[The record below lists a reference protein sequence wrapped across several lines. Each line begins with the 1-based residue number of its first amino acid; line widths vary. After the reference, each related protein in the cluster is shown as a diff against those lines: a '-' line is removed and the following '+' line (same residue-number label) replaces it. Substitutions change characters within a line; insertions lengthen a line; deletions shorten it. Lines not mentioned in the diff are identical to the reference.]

1 MLNLVYYFS
10 SVERGFSSRLT
21 ENNRMT
27 VGCRW
32 RRWCRRCKQ
41 AGCRKRGETKEVDE
55 SRCQETTDGIW
66 FALFVVDWYIRRTHS
81 TALCRTKPIYIWWTV
96 AQPGVWQIITATNHF
111 VDRYCTVFTARC
123 YASAVL
129 AMALCLS
136 VRLYVCPSVRL
147 SITSRS
153 STKTAKRRITQTAPH
168 DTPGTLVSWR
178 QRSPRNST
186 GVTPYGGA
194 KCRWGGSKSATFDK

>member
-66 FALFVVDWYIRRTHS
+66 FALFGVDWYIRRYS
-81 TALCRTKPIYIWWTV
+81 YALNCIVPHQTDLYLMNCGPARRLTNHYGDKPLR
-96 AQPGVWQIITATNHF
+96 WQILYGF
-111 VDRYCTVFTARC
+111 YR
-123 YASAVL
+123 
-129 AMALCLS
+129 AMLCIRGTSHGPVSVRPSVCLS
-136 VRLYVCPSVRL
+136 ICPSVR
-147 SITSRS
+147 
-153 STKTAKRRITQTAPH
+153 H
-168 DTPGTLVSWR
+168 
-178 QRSPRNST
+178 
-186 GVTPYGGA
+186 
-194 KCRWGGSKSATFDK
+194 KSEFY